1 MSKSVKVKIT
11 KNSFKYVSKPT
22 TKQGRV
28 PKSLPKKK

>member
-11 KNSFKYVSKPT
+11 KSTFKYVSKPT

-28 PKSLPKKK
+28 PKPSSKKR